1 MPDSLTSDAR
11 RVWYP
16 SVDDII
22 FTNFGVVSLGL
33 DDKHPHRLLTRPNSI
48 QAVLDHVRESEAQG
62 VTYQAAQLMS
72 ELVKLHPF
80 AGGNHRTAYI
90 AACVFLKRNGRQ
102 PRVERFKDGYVF
114 IKDLQN
120 KTVQQIR
127 EWLEYGSTE
136 ESQRKDHT
144 RNH

>member
-1 MPDSLTSDAR
+1 MPDSFTSDSR
-11 RVWYP
+11 RVWYA

-22 FTNFGVVSLGL
+22 FTNFQVVSLGL

-48 QAVLDHVRESEAQG
+48 QAVLDHVRESQAQG
-62 VTYQAAQLMS
+62 VTYQAATH
-72 ELVKLHPF
+72 VRTFRLHPF

-102 PRVERFKDGYVF
+102 PRVEHFNDECVF

-120 KTVQQIR
+120 KTVQQIQ

-136 ESQRKDHT
+136 EFQ
-144 RNH
+144 